1 MARNEP
7 KIYKH
12 SNIKSIILKVIVLII
27 VAAII
32 LALTAFFGFR
42 KFIAYTETGKLYL
55 DIPWL
60 YGYMP
65 GPPEEDDLAE
75 YLKPA
80 KPLPNVAVK
89 VDDSVVESTD
99 PTEETTDETTDET
112 SETETS
118 TESNVPQYVDPTPP
132 PEETEEEGE

>member
-1 MARNEP
+1 MAKNEP

-12 SNIKSIILKVIVLII
+12 SNIKSIISKIIVIVIA
-27 VAAII
+27 AAII

-75 YLKPA
+75 YLKPT
-80 KPLPNVAVK
+80 KPQPNVAVK
-89 VDDSVVESTD
+89 VDDSVVESVDT
-99 PTEETTDETTDET
+99 TEETTSETTD
-112 SETETS
+112 TETS
-118 TESNVPQYVDPTPP
+118 SQSNVPQYVDPTPP
-132 PEETEEEGE
+132 PEETENEDE